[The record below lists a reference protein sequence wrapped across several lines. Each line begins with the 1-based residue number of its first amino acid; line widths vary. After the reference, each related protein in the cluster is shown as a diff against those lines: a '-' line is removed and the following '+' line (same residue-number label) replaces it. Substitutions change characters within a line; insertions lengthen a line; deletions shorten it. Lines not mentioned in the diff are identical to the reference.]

1 MNDMTQQW
9 KAMQRM
15 MWGVPGSDVLQDNVS
30 RFWTTQDRLLYIMEN
45 FADGWFERRHVGSHA
60 ALDAAQRMCNAR
72 TGVDLARESQEWVSG
87 AFQRLMADGSAC
99 QQFVGAF
106 AGVLSD
112 KQENNSQQPE
122 TITPHHAQA
131 A

>member
-9 KAMQRM
+9 KAMQR
-15 MWGVPGSDVLQDNVS
+15 
-30 RFWTTQDRLLYIMEN
+30 I
-45 FADGWFERRHVGSHA
+45 
-60 ALDAAQRMCNAR
+60 
-72 TGVDLARESQEWVSG
+72 DLARESQEWVSG

-112 KQENNSQQPE
+112 KQENKSQQPKR
-122 TITPHHAQA
+122 
-131 A
+131 

>member
-112 KQENNSQQPE
+112 KQENKSQQPE

>member
-15 MWGVPGSDVLQDNVS
+15 MWGVPGSDALQDNVS

-112 KQENNSQQPE
+112 KQENKSQQPE

>member
-106 AGVLSD
+106 AGVI
-112 KQENNSQQPE
+112 KRQTGEQ
-122 TITPHHAQA
+122 ITAT
-131 A
+131 